1 VTMVL
6 GQTPT
11 APFGGATD
19 VTVGGRRLGLVPVL
33 SGSPHPAQKV
43 SSKNAMNHV
52 VASLYLRMTV
62 ILLPLGTTSAAQP
75 YLVFRATLASCTVTT
90 LIKIPQTAK
99 MMSLSA
105 Y

>member
-1 VTMVL
+1 MKVPLLIDAGFIALLKVAVTIVL

-11 APFGGATD
+11 APLGGATD

-52 VASLYLRMTV
+52 VALLYLRMTV
-62 ILLPLGTTSAAQP
+62 ILLPLGSTSP
-75 YLVFRATLASCTVTT
+75 HSRILHFER
-90 LIKIPQTAK
+90 P
-99 MMSLSA
+99 
-105 Y
+105 